1 MEGRIINLK
10 MSNGDTVFVEG
21 DITNLIG
28 VFEQGRERF
37 IRCEQE
43 GEELYINRDHV
54 MWAKQRQE

>member
-21 DITNLIG
+21 EITDLMRILEEG
-28 VFEQGRERF
+28 QARF

-43 GEELYINRDHV
+43 GEEYFINRDHV

>member
-21 DITNLIG
+21 AIADLIHILEEG
-28 VFEQGRERF
+28 QERF

-43 GEELYINRDHV
+43 GEEYYINRDHV

>member
-1 MEGRIINLK
+1 